1 MISIALRLSKKSCFV
16 ASYQFIYHL
25 SYFDIACYQM
35 IGMLLSYS
43 CVTVYLSITL
53 LFSHFTMGF
62 FTWRNK
68 KHLRLIA
75 KSFKLKLVLK
85 VSERARK
92 REMNGKN
99 VARLIVCWVSIT
111 AMGLAEMVWV
121 VASEQACEQ
130 LFFLSICFALTF
142 NIEKIFGRGHLI
154 VSNSSR
160 ITFYWICTF

>member
-1 MISIALRLSKKSCFV
+1 MFCCLISVHIS
-16 ASYQFIYHL
+16 FIVLWY
-25 SYFDIACYQM
+25 C
-35 IGMLLSYS
+35 LLSDNLNAFELFMCNS
-43 CVTVYLSITL
+43 LSIYYFIVFSL
-53 LFSHFTMGF
+53 YNGLFHVEEL
-62 FTWRNK
+62 